1 MDGFSEGIGK
11 DGIHDNG
18 ESSHFPITERLVLL
32 SNLGHGASG
41 TVYKALDLQE
51 MRLVALKMISVF
63 DRNKRRQMVRE
74 LGALFAMLRSAEF
87 SGDGGGDGKGR
98 QSKAVEFKDIIRR
111 SSLRPESEEFGVKAP
126 REYIVD
132 FYDAFR
138 SARMHCNLLYIV
150 IMCERKIAYQS
161 M

>member
-87 SGDGGGDGKGR
+87 SGGDAGGLAAGGAGGAKGR

-138 SARMHCNLLYIV
+138 
-150 IMCERKIAYQS
+150 
-161 M
+161 